1 MNILEH
7 AKNEFKLMHIDLDLD
22 KTNYSYMLAQQ
33 VYDILDFLS
42 DKGHTAQSISEVMLL
57 LNKLVYNKAL
67 TVITGN
73 DDEWDIL
80 EDNTLIS
87 KRDSRITKD
96 TKTNKVYFNEAYKFY
111 YPNSID
117 LFTCKESKVEIHLPI
132 LPQELKSKT
141 VHLWFNSIPIKWQL
155 KLHLYTTIREDV

>member
-1 MNILEH
+1 
-7 AKNEFKLMHIDLDLD
+7 MHIDLDLD
-22 KTNYSYMLAQQ
+22 KTNYSYVLAQQ
-33 VYDILDFLS
+33 VYNILDFLS
-42 DKGHTAQSISEVMLL
+42 DKGHTAQSISEVMLI

-111 YPNSID
+111 CHNSID
-117 LFTCKESKVEIHLPI
+117 LFTCN
-132 LPQELKSKT
+132 
-141 VHLWFNSIPIKWQL
+141 F
-155 KLHLYTTIREDV
+155 